1 MSEVSTFRL
10 WLLRA
15 MYLLIAV
22 GLGITIWPGILA
34 PPDNLS
40 HMASVVRS
48 VLGAVA
54 LLALLGLR
62 YPLKMLPLL
71 FFELV
76 WKSTWVLAFGLPLWL
91 EGHLDANTRETLNAC
106 LMGVVLVPLVLP
118 WGYVFRHYLK
128 ASGDRWITKEPGTQP
143 APAADTTSLRS
154 IPPKSPTRAP
164 Q

>member
-1 MSEVSTFRL
+1 MSEISTFRL
-10 WLLRA
+10 YLLRA
-15 MYLLIAV
+15 LYLLIAV

-48 VLGAVA
+48 VLGAVS

-71 FFELV
+71 FFEFV
-76 WKSTWVLAFGLPLWL
+76 WKSIWVLAFGLPLWL
-91 EGHLDANTRETLNAC
+91 TGQLDANTQETLKAC
-106 LMGVVLVPLVLP
+106 LMGIVLVPVAVP

-128 ASGDRWITKEPGTQP
+128 APGDRWRG
-143 APAADTTSLRS
+143 
-154 IPPKSPTRAP
+154 
-164 Q
+164 